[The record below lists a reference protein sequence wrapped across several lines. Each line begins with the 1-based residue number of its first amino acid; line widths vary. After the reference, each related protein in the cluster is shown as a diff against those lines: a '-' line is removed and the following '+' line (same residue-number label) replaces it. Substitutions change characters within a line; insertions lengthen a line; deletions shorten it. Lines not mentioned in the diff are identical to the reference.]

1 MPKKFTPE
9 EYKKIFDEQY
19 PNYELLSEYL
29 GDKKYITVRCKL
41 DGNIWKTKP
50 NWLKHGAGCQKCY
63 DRRRGNT
70 LKKTTEQF
78 INDAKKV
85 HGDKY
90 DYSKV
95 EYKGN
100 KTKVCIICPEHGEF
114 WMRPDKHLS
123 GQGCDKCADTING
136 FKKRL
141 TIEEFIKRSR
151 EVHGDKYDY
160 SKVNYIT
167 CETPV
172 CIICPVH
179 GEFWQIPY
187 IHMTGSG
194 CPKCNESKLEREMTK
209 VLTENNIN
217 FESQK
222 KFHDWLGAQ
231 SLDFYLP
238 DYNIGIECQGS
249 QHYEECCYN
258 GWDLSMDSEVI
269 ERDFRKNKLCQE
281 NNIKLFYYSKS
292 KKVFDVLPI
301 YNEENT
307 FFRTNKL
314 LNKIME

>member
-1 MPKKFTPE
+1 MPKKITPD
-9 EYKKIFDEQY
+9 EYKVFFQKTY
-19 PNYELLSEYL
+19 PNYELLSKYSGIREY
-29 GDKKYITVRCKL
+29 IIVRCKL
-41 DGNIWKTKP
+41 DGNVWKTKP
-50 NWLKHGAGCQKCY
+50 YWLKCGAGCQKCY

-78 INDAKKV
+78 IEDAKKI

-100 KTKVCIICPEHGEF
+100 KVKVCIICPEHGEF
-114 WMRPDKHLS
+114 WQTPNKHLS
-123 GQGCDKCADTING
+123 GQGCSKCADVQNG
-136 FKKRL
+136 LNKRL
-141 TIEEFIKRSR
+141 TQEEFISKCAKI
-151 EVHGDKYDY
+151 HGNKYDY
-160 SKVNYIT
+160 SKVNYQGWT
-167 CETPV
+167 KPV
-172 CIICPVH
+172 IIICPEH
-179 GEFWQIPY
+179 GEFIQLASV
-187 IHMTGSG
+187 HMTGCG
-194 CPKCNESKLEREMTK
+194 CPKCNESKLEREMAK

-314 LNKIME
+314 LNRIIQ